1 MTDCTFPDRPGTKH
15 VTVESVL
22 ERLGLTH
29 GRVGHEP
36 SGDIEAARKALGY
49 SRINLSGGSY
59 GCAVAYT
66 YCLRCPQTDV
76 ETLLVWAVR
85 GDEAEPT
92 GEQARYFR
100 RGQVVLLKDMGHMDV
115 GSLQPQATHHLEK
128 RLFLEGAADASL
140 YQSITEQSRD
150 FVPRIAHT
158 WPSGMTDGLS
168 IHCSLTNFWPNYF
181 PSSFQKLL
189 LFHALFR
196 LPWFQIAF
204 PCPLRLLLRRDR
216 LRLTRS

>member
-1 MTDCTFPDRPGTKH
+1 MTHR
-15 VTVESVL
+15 
-22 ERLGLTH
+22 
-29 GRVGHEP
+29 RVGHEP

-150 FVPRIAHT
+150 FVPRITHT
-158 WPSGMTDGLS
+158 WPSGMTDERTQYPL
-168 IHCSLTNFWPNYF
+168 LTDE
-181 PSSFQKLL
+181 LL
-189 LFHALFR
+189 AELFSR
-196 LPWFQIAF
+196 ILPWSVVLSLIISLGVGIIFGVYPAWQAAYMDPIEA
-204 PCPLRLLLRRDR
+204 L
-216 LRLTRS
+216 